1 MKERFVDKLDKWI
14 DKASAQRH
22 IVILR
27 ESLQPILV
35 FWVCIGITL
44 LVAKYATAFP
54 MKKLS
59 AIAVM
64 VMMASLVYVI
74 SSRIA
79 KHYGVSGAAS
89 GLASVFVCFLC
100 SYQEITENPLQD
112 YAIWIL
118 LAIALGECF
127 GYLSRFELD
136 NRLTP
141 ARARKYLADLFPCIG
156 TMLLG
161 LFIAFLSPLF
171 FPIIRNLFLWVA
183 HFIDNLGFVVFTVI
197 LISVSKLY
205 KPELSK
211 IFRAL
216 LRPFWIYM
224 SLANLYAFFHKS
236 AYPFIT
242 SESFFHWFV
251 WIGGAGTCIGLALD
265 LLLVRRK
272 KCNVEYI
279 RECVFNLNN
288 TVLDAEVMNDKKKY
302 IVPFILTPV
311 VLSVAMYMAIAHGFV
326 KPPRLMAPW
335 MLPGPIGAYLAS
347 GLDTRAILASFI
359 CILGSMLI
367 YLPFVL
373 YHEKK
378 K

>member
-1 MKERFVDKLDKWI
+1 MNKKLDDWI
-14 DKASAQRH
+14 DRLSNQRH
-22 IVILR
+22 VIILR

-35 FWVCIGITL
+35 FWACIGITL

-79 KHYGVSGAAS
+79 KHYGVSGGAS

-100 SYQEITENPLQD
+100 SYQEITDNPLQD

-118 LAIALGECF
+118 LAIGLGECF
-127 GYLSRFELD
+127 GYLSRFEID
-136 NRLTP
+136 NRFTP
-141 ARARKYLADLFPCIG
+141 LKARKYLADLFPCIG

-161 LFIAFLSPLF
+161 LFIAFLSPLV
-171 FPIIRNLFLWVA
+171 FPVIRKVFLLIA
-183 HFIDNLGFVVFTVI
+183 HFMDNLAFVIFTVV
-197 LISVSKLY
+197 LISVSKLFR
-205 KPELSK
+205 PELSK
-211 IFRAL
+211 IYRAVI
-216 LRPFWIYM
+216 RPFWIYM
-224 SLANLYAFFHKS
+224 SLANFYAFFHKS

-242 SESFFHWFV
+242 TESFYHWFV
-251 WIGGAGTCIGLALD
+251 WVGGAGTCIGLALD

-272 KCNVEYI
+272 KCNQEYI
-279 RECVFNLNN
+279 RECVFNLND
-288 TVLDAEVMNDKKKY
+288 TLMSEEVMKDQKKY
-302 IVPFILTPV
+302 IVPFALTPV
-311 VLSVAMYMAIAHGFV
+311 ILAATMYMAIAHGFI

-347 GLDTRAILASFI
+347 GLDNRAVFASLI
-359 CILGSMLI
+359 CVLISMFV

-373 YHEKK
+373 YYEKK